1 MFGLV
6 LKAKRPAVVAVFFRE
21 VNAAIIPWI
30 AVAAVAGLHGDERCA
45 GGVRGGVLEQGAGTR
60 GGGLVLAAV

>member
-30 AVAAVAGLHGDERCA
+30 AVAAVAGLHGDKRCA
-45 GGVRGGVLEQGAGTR
+45 GGVRGGVLE
-60 GGGLVLAAV
+60 